1 MNWFWDILRKILIGI
16 DFVVYGLVEQVL
28 QTIVD
33 LSNVQIFTDV
43 AINEFSRRIYIIL
56 GLVMVFKV
64 MMSFIQILIN
74 PDSMSDKEKGAGNI
88 LKRVVI
94 ALALIVFVPSIF
106 KMARDVQGY
115 VLPII
120 PKVIL
125 GIESSDTATDPISQ
139 SNIGSAMAWYSFL
152 PFFDYAN
159 ETCDTGTIQ
168 KIVSNDTTDYEI
180 NSVGAALN
188 HITDKD
194 ACNNGGYKYTHKYLV
209 STLVGAY
216 LLFSLVQIAIQ
227 IAIRALKLGICE
239 FVAPI
244 PIASYIDPKTSKS
257 TFDKWVSTSI
267 KVYLDLFIQLIAVYF
282 VVFVFITIF
291 DNASISSIVSSAGN
305 NWWRASL
312 IVLFIIVGLLKFVKE
327 FPKFLSG
334 LLGIKTDGAIGS
346 IFKNAWDSRH
356 LATVGFKGA
365 RDSIRASREAKE
377 NASLSALRGVNGF
390 LGAYGKTVGTAL
402 RGKSIKEST
411 ASALDKIHASNK
423 NSIAGSR
430 AFAKD
435 GHVGIGSVAS
445 LYKQQF
451 QDNRRAKMGLPS
463 MKSGLDYSVGNLQS
477 ITDTVENSLK
487 ATGGNKVAKYWAN
500 RYEAAKNVG
509 IEVFEEEVMAP
520 DKQRLSEISSEYT
533 KRGLTKE
540 RKHALEAES
549 RAIQARL
556 ANKTAI
562 RDEAQRRQA
571 EYVNRAEKDLSDAK
585 TRLLE
590 FAATHNESV
599 LTAEDIKGS
608 GLGSA
613 EAVYDDGG
621 ILGRINS
628 NLNSFAAGINDKVR
642 DDEKLRAFLPS
653 GLDFSTMTGK
663 QMKDLRDNANTEA
676 NKIRTSGEYYQKQ
689 FTEQHTEKK

>member
-430 AFAKD
+430 AFAKN

-445 LYKQQF
+445 LHKQQF

-676 NKIRTSGEYYQKQ
+676 NNIRTSGEYYQKQ

>member
-1 MNWFWDILRKILIGI
+1 MYWFWDNLRKILIGI
-16 DFVVYGLVEQVL
+16 DVIVYGLVEQVL

-180 NSVGAALN
+180 NSVGAAFN

-194 ACNNGGYKYTHKYLV
+194 ACNNGDYKYTHKYLV

-334 LLGIKTDGAIGS
+334 LLGISTDVAIGS
-346 IFKNAWDSRH
+346 IFKNAW
-356 LATVGFKGA
+356 VG
-365 RDSIRASREAKE
+365 AKE
-377 NASLSALRGVNGF
+377 TAGFAKNLVKAPISNVKEMKNTKYADGSSPTKLRIAGSALGGV
-390 LGAYGKTVGTAL
+390 LGVTGHTIAGKIS
-402 RGKSIKEST
+402 GKQGKELTQQAFSKT
-411 ASALDKIHASNK
+411 TNKRNERISNK
-423 NSIAGSR
+423 NSTINGYGWKDRMADKYKRSMNISADDDWAETSYGEHSTLANIMSDAGALGLKKGEERDYDISTNITGSNLARNLGTNSMKYSALKQIATFKEGDLW
-430 AFAKD
+430 D
-435 GHVGIGSVAS
+435 GRVLTSTQINEAADFVK
-445 LYKQQF
+445 KQQK
-451 QDNRRAKMGLPS
+451 N
-463 MKSGLDYSVGNLQS
+463 
-477 ITDTVENSLK
+477 
-487 ATGGNKVAKYWAN
+487 NK
-500 RYEAAKNVG
+500 
-509 IEVFEEEVMAP
+509 IDFF
-520 DKQRLSEISSEYT
+520 
-533 KRGLTKE
+533 
-540 RKHALEAES
+540 
-549 RAIQARL
+549 ARL
-556 ANKTAI
+556 IRENDAGAVEIRNKLVDHIKNSPAYN
-562 RDEAQRRQA
+562 DEKMI
-571 EYVNRAEKDLSDAK
+571 EK
-585 TRLLE
+585 
-590 FAATHNESV
+590 F
-599 LTAEDIKGS
+599 AEDIFGTASSVNLDYIDEHGTVTSRTYNRADFNKKTLEELAKHCLVNTS
-608 GLGSA
+608 VQSTFKNVSETARNEAQTKAA
-613 EAVYDDGG
+613 EAK
-621 ILGRINS
+621 RRNK
-628 NLNSFAAGINDKVR
+628 A
-642 DDEKLRAFLPS
+642 RA
-653 GLDFSTMTGK
+653 D
-663 QMKDLRDNANTEA
+663 A
-676 NKIRTSGEYYQKQ
+676 NKN
-689 FTEQHTEKK
+689 H